1 MNNSN
6 KNIVTVTEKPS
17 GFAVYG
23 YGILFGLLRLI
34 GYLPISAINALG
46 SLLGKLLYLV
56 KGRRKV
62 VLANLKYCF
71 PDLSDEQRQNL
82 CKKHFKYL
90 GIGFVELGAAW
101 YKPFHKLEPFY
112 EVRGLEIYEKAK
124 ANNRGVLL
132 LGYHSTS
139 LELAGILLSR
149 HIDFVGFYR
158 PNKNKAIDYHI
169 QKGRNNRLPMLGRN
183 DIRMIGKLL
192 KGGDDLLFMPDQD
205 MGTKNTVFANFYN
218 QPMATLNSPVRIA
231 KMGNAITLPV
241 SYHKENGKMIIEIMP
256 EITFSGD
263 MLSDCQRMND
273 ALQTAIDK
281 DPAQYYWVHRRFKTL
296 PEGKSSIY

>member
-1 MNNSN
+1 MNKHPNQ
-6 KNIVTVTEKPS
+6 VTITEKPS

-23 YGILFGLLRLI
+23 YSILFGMLRLI
-34 GYLPISAINALG
+34 GYLPISLINALG
-46 SLLGKLLYLV
+46 ALLGKLLHTV
-56 KGRRKV
+56 KSRRKI
-62 VLANLKYCF
+62 VLANLNYCF
-71 PDLSDEQRQNL
+71 PELTEQERRDL
-82 CKKHFKYL
+82 CKEHFKYL

-101 YKPFHKLEPFY
+101 YKPFRQLDPY
-112 EVRGLEIYEKAK
+112 CEVRGLDIYEKAK
-124 ANNRGVLL
+124 ADNRGVLL

-139 LELAGILLSR
+139 MELAGILLSR
-149 HIDFVGFYR
+149 HVDFVGFYR

-205 MGTKNTVFANFYN
+205 MGTKNTVFAHFYN

-231 KMGNAITLPV
+231 KMGNATVLPV
-241 SYHKENGKMIIEIMP
+241 SYHKKNEKMIIEIMP
-256 EITFSGD
+256 EITFTGE
-263 MLSDCQRMND
+263 MINDCQAMND

-281 DPAQYYWVHRRFKTL
+281 APAQYYWVHRRFKTL
-296 PEGKSSIY
+296 PEDKPSIY